1 MESFPTQVE
10 KDTANAI
17 NKASKMGEQIGVD
30 YEDFRTDAED
40 RLEELAGSKSS
51 EGNES
56 RSGLASPN
64 HTANLSGPVLGCIEA
79 IEADLRK

>member
-40 RLEELAGSKSS
+40 RLEELAGQQ
-51 EGNES
+51 N
-56 RSGLASPN
+56 
-64 HTANLSGPVLGCIEA
+64 
-79 IEADLRK
+79 